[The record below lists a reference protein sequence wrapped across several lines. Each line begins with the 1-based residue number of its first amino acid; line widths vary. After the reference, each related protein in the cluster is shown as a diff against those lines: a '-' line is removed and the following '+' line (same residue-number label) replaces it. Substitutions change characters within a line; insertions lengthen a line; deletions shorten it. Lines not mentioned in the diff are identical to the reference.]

1 MKKVLVLCEGQTEQA
16 FVRDILEPHLAPYGK
31 QAEPKVLTTKVTGAG
46 KQHKGGVS
54 KYQLIRRDA
63 LRLLGDSSAACV
75 TTMLDYYGLPKD
87 FPGKANLSD
96 HTPYERVAHLERA
109 FAADIGDQRFLPY
122 LMLHEFE
129 AMLFADPTVLPS
141 VLNTSQTLS
150 MPRRFTSPEE
160 INEGQ
165 QTHPSARIR
174 QQFGDDYRKALHGPL
189 AIARIGL
196 ARIRARCPHLDA
208 WIKALEGL

>member
-1 MKKVLVLCEGQTEQA
+1 MKKVLVLCEGQTEQT
-16 FVRDILEPHLAPYGK
+16 FVSRILDSHLQQSGK
-31 QAEPKVLTTKVTGAG
+31 HAVPVVLKTKVTRAG
-46 KQHKGGVS
+46 QQHKGGVS
-54 KYQLIRRDA
+54 TYARIRRDV

-109 FAADIGDQRFLPY
+109 FAADISNPRFLPY
-122 LMLHEFE
+122 LVLHEFE
-129 AMLFADPTVLPS
+129 AMLFANPNALQS
-141 VLNTSQTLS
+141 VLNSNQKLL
-150 MPRRFTSPEE
+150 MPRGFTSPEE
-160 INEGQ
+160 INEGE

-196 ARIRARCPHLDA
+196 ARIRAQCPHLDA
-208 WIKALEGL
+208 WIKALEEL

>member
-16 FVRDILEPHLAPYGK
+16 FVIDLLEPCLKLHGK
-31 QAEPKVLTTKVTGAG
+31 QAEPVVLTTKVTGAG

-54 KYQLIRRDA
+54 KYQPIRRDA
-63 LRLLGDSSAACV
+63 LKLLGDSSAACV

-87 FPGKANLSD
+87 FPGKANLSG
-96 HTPYERVAHLERA
+96 HTPYQRVAHLERA

-129 AMLFADPTVLPS
+129 AMLFADPTVLPG